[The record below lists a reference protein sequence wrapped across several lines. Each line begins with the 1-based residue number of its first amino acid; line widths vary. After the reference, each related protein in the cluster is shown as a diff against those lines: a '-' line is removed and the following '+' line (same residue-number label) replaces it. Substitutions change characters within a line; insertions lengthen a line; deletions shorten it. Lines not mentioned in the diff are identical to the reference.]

1 MNQIVIGTAGH
12 IDHGKTSL
20 VKRLTGTDTDSLI
33 EERDRGMTIDIG
45 FARINNTITLI
56 DVPGHEKFIRNM
68 VAGVANI
75 HFSLI
80 VIAANDGVMPQTREH
95 LSILS
100 LLGIKNGFIALTKID
115 LVDDEEWVDL
125 VETELKDL
133 LNELFFDKIP
143 IYRVNNL
150 TGKGIN
156 KLKDDIIELAE
167 NYEASSNS
175 QFFMLNVD
183 RVFSK
188 TGFGTVVTGTVK
200 NGMISSGD
208 EVEIFPNNVITKVRG
223 LHTHGGS
230 TDSVAEGYRA
240 AINLQNIKKTILKR
254 GSVLATPNCLKTTK
268 KIIAKITIL
277 KSTNWIMKNNQRMRF
292 HIGTDQLFGRVT
304 LTKKKTYK
312 KGDSFNVI
320 INFEN
325 FTAVV
330 LNDRFIVRSY
340 SPMDTIAGGIVL
352 NACPEEIPGNLIE
365 NSLNM
370 PLDIL
375 LRFKYLV
382 DLFWMFPKII
392 SEWQSLFFKSE
403 KQIIGWI
410 NNINLIVSPND
421 IVYSKINLNKSIDYI
436 VDYFKSSYEQNPFKT
451 NIAKKNILEKVKWS
465 EKWFILVFQIML
477 EKRIIN
483 QSSGGVSLVNFEPSI
498 DKKNLKDLKKF
509 ESIFIQSE
517 MEPIKPKAVGI
528 ALGMS
533 SKKISDFIRFLSDK
547 ETILNVG
554 DEFWISRF
562 NFDKIVNKLE
572 KFFKTKKELS
582 IVDFKLLTNLSRKT
596 AIPLLEF
603 LDKKQITIRYKN
615 IRIKGEKF

>member
-277 KSTNWIMKNNQRMRF
+277 KSTNWIMKNKQRMRF

-533 SKKISDFIRFLSDK
+533 SKKISDFICFLSDK
-547 ETILNVG
+547 ETILNIG